1 MTMFKPIFAAIPNA
15 WIQAMRRQTRL
26 KVMYWPIFA
35 STCIILI
42 FIGFAPLTSA
52 LRPAFVAAW
61 AGGDFGTKL
70 GRWLPGSYLETR
82 SAALPWVDLAA
93 QNSPKSESRDI
104 RRPTSVPR
112 TLLVQNQVNGLQAT
126 ANIVGPRAEIDDSN
140 APRVVHSPNE
150 FQLDPAKEFSHL
162 AEATLFAPIRNDDEE
177 LAGLDRAATLNVRLA
192 SRPLTSEQG
201 TYGIL
206 KPSPRLSPVHVGD
219 DIRDTSKRMGES
231 TRRGHGLGG
240 GWPEA
245 PQLKIDLESVARIAA
260 AKGISRFAST
270 GSHAFSVE
278 NWQADVAESLGMLT
292 SLPSV
297 TSRDAGEILAKL
309 QSLATI
315 GQEAGEATNDR
326 EIQIRLLRA
335 VHGLDRRLAIWN
347 AVWRTSQGVTVH
359 LGDIAPSAEQPSA
372 EQPSAEQPSA
382 EQPSAEQKES
392 MGYSGPQADETSS
405 MIANL
410 RADASAS
417 DDVDGWLRFLMI
429 DELEEANQSR
439 STDLRRVTAQRFLS
453 RLTWHQLRDE
463 QRKWLDRATVR
474 RLEVAMRRW
483 SATPLDYA
491 ALLAQIE
498 RQESDAIDL
507 GGIDVA
513 SAVQTLRFAESKEA
527 NRIAESLNT
536 YYRNANVRVA
546 LTDQMIQRL
555 IPEVDAQV
563 QSVRDRI
570 LGADVRGSSVVSTDL
585 SLKLVPSTHSWKMI
599 LENNGQVSTGANSRQ
614 WPVLIRSH
622 SEASFLSSTPLEIT
636 PLGAITGST
645 DVDVRSSTKMR
656 GLNTDFDSIPLVNSL
671 VREIAMNRYDSMA
684 PLAQRIQ
691 KNKIRCGVSSEV
703 DSKVTDQLDEAS
715 KTLSRRLTGP
725 LNTLKL
731 SPLVVDMETTTE
743 RLSARYRVAG
753 DWQLAAFTPRPRAPM
768 SSLLSAQVHQSAF
781 NNTLETILPS
791 SEPKTISD
799 LIEHVKQ
806 LFVMDDALSLGEDDQ
821 IASVISI
828 QFASTRP
835 ITVEI
840 EDGILWI
847 TLRIMRLKQDAGID
861 LRRFIVRAGYS
872 PQVDGLSAKLVRDG
886 HLRISGPDMSMR
898 DRLPVRAIFN
908 KVFSTRRTLSLI
920 PEKWSEHPGLAGLV
934 VTQAELRDGW
944 IAIAIGHPGD
954 IGLTPQIAR
963 AKDEDSA
970 PQKERF

>member
-1 MTMFKPIFAAIPNA
+1 
-15 WIQAMRRQTRL
+15 MRRKTRL

-42 FIGFAPLTSA
+42 FIGFGPLTTA

-70 GRWLPGSYLETR
+70 GRWLPGSELETR
-82 SAALPWVDLAA
+82 SAAFPWVDLAA
-93 QNSPKSESRDI
+93 QNATKSASSDI
-104 RRPTSVPR
+104 RRPATVPR
-112 TLLVQNQVNGLQAT
+112 TLVVQNQGNGLQTNAT
-126 ANIVGPRAEIDDSN
+126 IVGPRAEIDDST
-140 APRVVHSPNE
+140 APRVVHSPNVL
-150 FQLDPAKEFSHL
+150 QLDPAKEFSYL

-192 SRPLTSEQG
+192 SRPLTSEQA
-201 TYGIL
+201 TDRIL
-206 KPSPRLSPVHVGD
+206 KPTPRLSPVHVGD
-219 DIRDTSKRMGES
+219 DIRDMSKRMGEY

-245 PQLKIDLESVARIAA
+245 PQLKIDLESVSRIVAA
-260 AKGISRFAST
+260 NGVARFAST

-315 GQEAGEATNDR
+315 GHEVGEATNDR

-335 VHGLDRRLAIWN
+335 VHGLERRLAIWN

-359 LGDIAPSAEQPSA
+359 LGDIALNAEQASGVQASDEQLSAEQ
-372 EQPSAEQPSA
+372 EG
-382 EQPSAEQKES
+382 S
-392 MGYSGPQADETSS
+392 MGYSVRQADNTSS

-410 RADASAS
+410 RADASTS

-546 LTDQMIQRL
+546 ITDQMIQRL

-563 QSVRDRI
+563 QPVRDRI
-570 LGADVRGSSVVSTDL
+570 LGADVRGSSVVSSDL
-585 SLKLVPSTHSWKMI
+585 SLKLVPSNHSWKMI

-622 SEASFLSSTPLEIT
+622 SEASFLSATPLEIT

-645 DVDVRSSTKMR
+645 AVDVRSSTKVR

-691 KNKIRCGVSSEV
+691 KNKIRRGVSSEV
-703 DSKVTDQLDEAS
+703 DSKVTEQLDDAS
-715 KTLSRRLTGP
+715 KSLARRLTGP

-799 LIEHVKQ
+799 LIGHVKQ
-806 LFVMDDALSLGEDDQ
+806 LFVMDEALSLGEDDQ
-821 IASVISI
+821 IASEISI

-847 TLRIMRLKQDAGID
+847 TLRVMRLKQDAGID

-920 PEKWSEHPGLAGLV
+920 PEKWSEHPALAGLV

-944 IAIAIGHPGD
+944 IAIAIGHAGD

-963 AKDEDSA
+963 AKDQDSA
-970 PQKERF
+970 QQNEPF